1 MINSIYND
9 NIGEIQINQDVFD
22 SFNNFI
28 FSSDRNIFNKLY
40 SRIQFYEMTK
50 HLNGDIVEA
59 GVFRGSGILTWLK
72 ILDMNEPN
80 SIKRAVGFDFF
91 NNNWFESIEN
101 TVDKE
106 MMSQVFNR
114 VKKLSIDDISCQGV
128 KNKIVSAKIKNSKF
142 ELVPGDIVETSKNY
156 ILTKPGFRISI
167 LYIDLDLGEATYQT
181 LNNFWNNIVSGGI
194 IVLDEYAHP
203 SWSESNG
210 VDLFVKEHGLKIIR
224 TNVNAPTAFIIK
236 D

>member
-9 NIGEIQINQDVFD
+9 NVGEIQINQDVFD

-72 ILDMNEPN
+72 ILDMNEPH

-91 NNNWFESIEN
+91 NTSWFKSIEN
-101 TVDKE
+101 PVDKE

-114 VKKLSIDDISCQGV
+114 VKKLNADDISCEGV
-128 KNKIVSAKIKNSKF
+128 KSKIISAKIKNSKF
-142 ELVPGDIVETSKNY
+142 ELIPGDISETSKNY
-156 ILTKPGFRISI
+156 ILTNEYFSDIKTRILI
-167 LYIDLDLGEATYQT
+167 LE
-181 LNNFWNNIVSGGI
+181 
-194 IVLDEYAHP
+194 
-203 SWSESNG
+203 
-210 VDLFVKEHGLKIIR
+210 KLKKRKIGNLI
-224 TNVNAPTAFIIK
+224 N
-236 D
+236 

>member
-9 NIGEIQINQDVFD
+9 NVGEIQINQDVFD

-72 ILDMNEPN
+72 ILDMNEPH

-91 NNNWFESIEN
+91 NTSWFESIQN
-101 TVDKE
+101 PVDKE

-114 VKKLSIDDISCQGV
+114 VKKLNVDDISCEGV
-128 KNKIVSAKIKNSKF
+128 KSKIVSAKIKNSKF
-142 ELVPGDIVETSKNY
+142 ELVSGDISETSKNY

-167 LYIDLDLGEATYQT
+167 LYIDLDLGDSTYET

-210 VDLFVKEHGLKIIR
+210 VDLFVEKHGLKIIR
-224 TNVNAPTAFIIK
+224 TNVNAPTAYIIK
-236 D
+236 N